1 MTAEENP
8 GVQTGALQ
16 NDLADHLDS
25 SSDPKPKRR
34 PCSYQEALVVRSRL
48 RAVVP
53 PPAVDPE
60 LWSDALTCLVRG
72 ALDRER
78 ERLQR
83 AEAMKAASVAV
94 SAARD
99 WSAEAKFLSDR
110 ASSAAYIP
118 RAESGVVR

>member
-8 GVQTGALQ
+8 GGQTGALQ
-16 NDLADHLDS
+16 NDRADHLDS

-34 PCSYQEALVVRSRL
+34 PCTYSEALLVRSRL
-48 RAVVP
+48 RSVVP

-60 LWSDALTCLVRG
+60 LWSDALTCMVRG

-83 AEAMKAASVAV
+83 AEAMKAAAVAV
-94 SAARD
+94 SDARD
-99 WSAEAKFLSDR
+99 WTREAKFLSDR
-110 ASSAAYIP
+110 ASSSAYIP
-118 RAESGVVR
+118 RAESGVI